1 MIDLPRRSDRS
12 YVYYDRL
19 AFSFTGCHDLT
30 LALKRIRSQTLW
42 QGITTNN
49 NAAADIAND
58 DVEEEITNKNM
69 AIALQPLLPM
79 IL

>member
-1 MIDLPRRSDRS
+1 MIDAPCRSDRS

-42 QGITTNN
+42 QGMATNN
-49 NAAADIAND
+49 NVAADIANNN
-58 DVEEEITNKNM
+58 VEEEITNNNM
-69 AIALQPLLPM
+69 AVALQPLLPIIM
-79 IL
+79 